1 MNAGLNPSDDAQ
13 AIAEATAEAG
23 RAQAAAILA
32 AQILA
37 IRADYRRTVEG
48 QAQDAVEVFR
58 EVQRLLDRS

>member
-13 AIAEATAEAG
+13 AIAEATLESG
-23 RAQAAAILA
+23 RLQAAAILA

-48 QAQDAVEVFR
+48 QAQDAVEVFE
-58 EVQRLLDRS
+58 EVQKLLSRR

>member
-13 AIAEATAEAG
+13 AIAEATLESG
-23 RAQAAAILA
+23 RLQAAAVLA

-48 QAQDAVEVFR
+48 QAQDAVEVFE
-58 EVQRLLDRS
+58 EVRKLLNKR

>member
-13 AIAEATAEAG
+13 AIAEATLESG
-23 RAQAAAILA
+23 RVQAAAILA

-48 QAQDAVEVFR
+48 QAQDAVEVFE
-58 EVQRLLDRS
+58 EVQRLLNRR